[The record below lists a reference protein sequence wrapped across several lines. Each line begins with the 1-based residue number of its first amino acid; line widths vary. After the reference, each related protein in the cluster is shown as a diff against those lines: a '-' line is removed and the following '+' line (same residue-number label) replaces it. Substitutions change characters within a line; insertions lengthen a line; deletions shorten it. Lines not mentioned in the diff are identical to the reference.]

1 MGPLELIREASKKQV
16 LFTLHVHR
24 QIDARNITI
33 KEIFEALESPELV
46 EDYPNDPR
54 GHSCLILGF
63 TKQGK
68 PLHMVCAPRAGG
80 LMVITVYQPSLLE
93 WKLNYKSRRMA

>member
-1 MGPLELIREASKKQV
+1 MGTLELIREASKKQV
-16 LFTLHVHR
+16 LLTLHVHR
-24 QIDARNITI
+24 QIDARNITL
-33 KEIFEALESPELV
+33 KEIFEALENPGLV
-46 EDYPNDPR
+46 EDYPDDPR

-68 PLHMVCAPRAGG
+68 PLHLACAPRAEG

-93 WKLNYKSRRMA
+93 WESNYKTRRGS